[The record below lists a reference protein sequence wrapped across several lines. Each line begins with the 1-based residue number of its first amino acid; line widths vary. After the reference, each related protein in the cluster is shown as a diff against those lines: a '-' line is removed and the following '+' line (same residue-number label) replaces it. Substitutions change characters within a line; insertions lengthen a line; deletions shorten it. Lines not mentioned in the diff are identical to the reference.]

1 MEEELSTEEPDNYA
15 CLLEDIKEKFEDEE
29 IANVSND
36 ELLIKDGNGNEIK
49 NNEDYNKYIKQTASN
64 KIIKVSLKN
73 EEQKEFSLL
82 DFKALLDEKY
92 NESEELEKIKNEREE
107 YNKNQKKI
115 SKSFEEE
122 EIKYDTIFDEFTY
135 IANATSKNVLS
146 FFWKFFKEKCIVN
159 FLRKADVK
167 NNKKYQNILDNIQIL
182 KEQIFNSI
190 NDVKEKIDEQKNE
203 IFKSIND
210 VKEKI
215 DEQKNEI
222 NSIKVYMDEQKN
234 EIINY
239 INQNL
244 NSNIS
249 DIQKMG
255 IENNEMIKNNLEMN
269 LNSMKENMDKNNK
282 LIQEQIKNYITEIS
296 NIKKL
301 IRAFPLKV
309 KIEPMDKNLQ
319 LNDITNDKAE
329 LRIKIIN
336 LSKIPLNGKIKCLK
350 EKESLVEFKDIS
362 FELKEK
368 EQIIPISLIYTKIKE
383 YEEESVIHMILFDD
397 YEKIICDSYI
407 QFNVINGH

>member
-135 IANATSKNVLS
+135 IANATNKNVLS

-159 FLRKADVK
+159 FLGKADVK
-167 NNKKYQNILDNIQIL
+167 NNKKYQNILDTIQIL

-222 NSIKVYMDEQKN
+222 NSIKAYMEKQKN

-244 NSNIS
+244 NTNIS

-282 LIQEQIKNYITEIS
+282 LIQEQIKNYIIEIS
-296 NIKKL
+296 SIKKL

-309 KIEPMDKNLQ
+309 KIE
-319 LNDITNDKAE
+319 
-329 LRIKIIN
+329 
-336 LSKIPLNGKIKCLK
+336 
-350 EKESLVEFKDIS
+350 
-362 FELKEK
+362 
-368 EQIIPISLIYTKIKE
+368 TKI
-383 YEEESVIHMILFDD
+383 YS
-397 YEKIICDSYI
+397 
-407 QFNVINGH
+407 

>member
-1 MEEELSTEEPDNYA
+1 MSKVKIYFMKEELSTEEPDNYA

-73 EEQKEFSLL
+73 EEQNEFSLS
-82 DFKALLDEKY
+82 DFKSILDEKY
-92 NESEELEKIKNEREE
+92 NESEELKKINKEREE

-135 IANATSKNVLS
+135 IANATNKNVLS

-167 NNKKYQNILDNIQIL
+167 NNKKYQNILDTIQIL
-182 KEQIFNSI
+182 
-190 NDVKEKIDEQKNE
+190 
-203 IFKSIND
+203 
-210 VKEKI
+210 KEKI

-222 NSIKVYMDEQKN
+222 NSIKAYMEKQKN

-244 NSNIS
+244 NPNIS

-269 LNSMKENMDKNNK
+269 IKSMKENMDENNK
-282 LIQEQIKNYITEIS
+282 LIQEQIKNYIIE
-296 NIKKL
+296 IKKL

-309 KIEPMDKNLQ
+309 KIEPMNKNLQ
-319 LNDITNDKAE
+319 LNDIINDKAE
-329 LRIKIIN
+329 LRVKIIN
-336 LSKIPLNGKIKCLK
+336 LSKIPLKVKLTCLK
-350 EKESLVEFKDIS
+350 LKKFLIEFKDIN

-368 EQIIPISLIYTKIKE
+368 EQIIPISLIYTNIKE
-383 YEEESVIHMILFDD
+383 YEEESLIHMILFDD

-407 QFNVINGH
+407 QFNVIN

>member
-1 MEEELSTEEPDNYA
+1 MSKVKIYFMTEELSTEEPDNYA

-49 NNEDYNKYIKQTASN
+49 NNEDDNKYIKQTASN

-73 EEQKEFSLL
+73 EEQNEFSLL
-82 DFKALLDEKY
+82 DFQSILDEKY
-92 NESEELEKIKNEREE
+92 NESEELKKINKEREE

-135 IANATSKNVLS
+135 IANATNKNVLS

-167 NNKKYQNILDNIQIL
+167 NNKKYQNILDTIQIL
-182 KEQIFNSI
+182 
-190 NDVKEKIDEQKNE
+190 
-203 IFKSIND
+203 
-210 VKEKI
+210 KEKI

-222 NSIKVYMDEQKN
+222 NSIKAYMEKQKN

-244 NSNIS
+244 NTNIS

-269 LNSMKENMDKNNK
+269 IKSMKENMDENNK
-282 LIQEQIKNYITEIS
+282 LIQEQIKNYIIE
-296 NIKKL
+296 IKKL

-309 KIEPMDKNLQ
+309 KIEPMNKNLQ
-319 LNDITNDKAE
+319 LNDIINDKAE
-329 LRIKIIN
+329 LRVKIIN
-336 LSKIPLNGKIKCLK
+336 LSKIPINGKIKCLK
-350 EKESLVEFKDIS
+350 EKESLVEFKDIN

-368 EQIIPISLIYTKIKE
+368 EQIIPISLIYTNIKE
-383 YEEESVIHMILFDD
+383 YEEESLIHMILFDD

-407 QFNVINGH
+407 QFNVIN

>member
-1 MEEELSTEEPDNYA
+1 MSKVKIYFMKEELSTEEPDNYA

-73 EEQKEFSLL
+73 EEQNEFSLI
-82 DFKALLDEKY
+82 DFKSILDEKY
-92 NESEELEKIKNEREE
+92 NESEELKKINKEREE

-135 IANATSKNVLS
+135 IANATNKNFLS

-159 FLRKADVK
+159 FLGKADVK
-167 NNKKYQNILDNIQIL
+167 NNKKYQNILDTIQIL
-182 KEQIFNSI
+182 
-190 NDVKEKIDEQKNE
+190 KEKIDEQKNE

-222 NSIKVYMDEQKN
+222 NSIKAYMEKQKN

-244 NSNIS
+244 NTNIS

-269 LNSMKENMDKNNK
+269 IKSMKENMDENNK
-282 LIQEQIKNYITEIS
+282 LIQEKIKNYIIE
-296 NIKKL
+296 IKKL

-309 KIEPMDKNLQ
+309 KIEPMNKNLQ
-319 LNDITNDKAE
+319 LNDIINDKAE
-329 LRIKIIN
+329 LRVKIIN
-336 LSKIPLNGKIKCLK
+336 LSKIPINGKIKCLK
-350 EKESLVEFKDIS
+350 EKESLVEFKDIN

-368 EQIIPISLIYTKIKE
+368 EQIIPISLIYTNIKE
-383 YEEESVIHMILFDD
+383 YEEESLIHMILFDD

-407 QFNVINGH
+407 QFNVIN

>member
-73 EEQKEFSLL
+73 DEQNEFSLL
-82 DFKALLDEKY
+82 DFKSILDEKY

-135 IANATSKNVLS
+135 IANATNKNVLS

-190 NDVKEKIDEQKNE
+190 NDVKG
-203 IFKSIND
+203 
-210 VKEKI
+210 KI

-222 NSIKVYMDEQKN
+222 NSIKEYIDKQKN

>member
-1 MEEELSTEEPDNYA
+1 MSKVKIFFMEEELSTEEPDNYA

-73 EEQKEFSLL
+73 EEQNEFSLL
-82 DFKALLDEKY
+82 DFKSILDEKY
-92 NESEELEKIKNEREE
+92 NESEELEKIKKERDE
-107 YNKNQKKI
+107 YNKNQKKT
-115 SKSFEEE
+115 SKPLEEE
-122 EIKYDTIFDEFTY
+122 EIKYDTIFDEFSY
-135 IANATSKNVLS
+135 IAKATNKNFLS

-159 FLRKADVK
+159 FLGKADVK
-167 NNKKYQNILDNIQIL
+167 NNKKYQNILDKILIL
-182 KEQIFNSI
+182 KEQM
-190 NDVKEKIDEQKNE
+190 EKNNEE
-203 IFKSIND
+203 IFKSIHD
-210 VKEKI
+210 VKGKI

-222 NSIKVYMDEQKN
+222 NSIKEYIDKQKN

-244 NSNIS
+244 NPN
-249 DIQKMG
+249 

-269 LNSMKENMDKNNK
+269 IKSMKENMDENNK
-282 LIQEQIKNYITEIS
+282 LIQEQIKNYIIE
-296 NIKKL
+296 IKKL

-309 KIEPMDKNLQ
+309 KIEPMNKNLQ
-319 LNDITNDKAE
+319 LNDIINDKAE
-329 LRIKIIN
+329 LRVKIIN

-350 EKESLVEFKDIS
+350 EKESLVEFKDIN

-368 EQIIPISLIYTKIKE
+368 EQIIPISLIYTNIKE
-383 YEEESVIHMILFDD
+383 YEEESLIHMILFDD

-407 QFNVINGH
+407 QFNVIN

>member
-73 EEQKEFSLL
+73 DEQNEFSFL
-82 DFKALLDEKY
+82 DFKSILDEKY
-92 NESEELEKIKNEREE
+92 NESEELEKIKKERDE
-107 YNKNQKKI
+107 YNKNQKKT
-115 SKSFEEE
+115 SKPLEEE
-122 EIKYDTIFDEFTY
+122 EIKYDTIFDEFSY
-135 IANATSKNVLS
+135 IANATNKNVLS

-167 NNKKYQNILDNIQIL
+167 NNKKYQNIFDKILIL
-182 KEQIFNSI
+182 KEQM
-190 NDVKEKIDEQKNE
+190 EKNNEE
-203 IFKSIND
+203 IFKSIHD
-210 VKEKI
+210 VKGKI

-222 NSIKVYMDEQKN
+222 NSIKEYIDKQKN

-244 NSNIS
+244 NPNIS

-255 IENNEMIKNNLEMN
+255 IKNNEMIKKNL
-269 LNSMKENMDKNNK
+269 ENMDENNK

-296 NIKKL
+296 NFKKL

-309 KIEPMDKNLQ
+309 KIEPMNKDLQ
-319 LNDITNDKAE
+319 LNDITKGNAE
-329 LRIKIIN
+329 LRVKIIN
-336 LSKIPLNGKIKCLK
+336 LSKIPLKVKLKCLK
-350 EKESLVEFKDIS
+350 EKESLVEFKDID

-368 EQIIPISLIYTKIKE
+368 EQIIPISLIYTNIGE

-407 QFNVINGH
+407 PFNVINGH

>member
-1 MEEELSTEEPDNYA
+1 MSKVKIYFMTEELSTEEPDNYA

-73 EEQKEFSLL
+73 EEQNEFSLS
-82 DFKALLDEKY
+82 DFKSILDEKY
-92 NESEELEKIKNEREE
+92 NESEELKKINKEREE

-122 EIKYDTIFDEFTY
+122 EIKYDTIFDEFSY
-135 IANATSKNVLS
+135 IVNATNKNVLS

-167 NNKKYQNILDNIQIL
+167 NNKKYQNILDTIQIL
-182 KEQIFNSI
+182 
-190 NDVKEKIDEQKNE
+190 KEKIDEQKNE

-222 NSIKVYMDEQKN
+222 NSIKAYMEKQKN

-244 NSNIS
+244 NPNIS

-269 LNSMKENMDKNNK
+269 IKSMKENMDENNK
-282 LIQEQIKNYITEIS
+282 LIQEQIKNYIIE
-296 NIKKL
+296 IKKL

-309 KIEPMDKNLQ
+309 KIEPMNKNLQ
-319 LNDITNDKAE
+319 LNDIINDKAE
-329 LRIKIIN
+329 LRVKIIN
-336 LSKIPLNGKIKCLK
+336 LSKIPINGKIKCLK
-350 EKESLVEFKDIS
+350 EKESLVEFKDIN

-368 EQIIPISLIYTKIKE
+368 EQIIPISLIYTNIKE
-383 YEEESVIHMILFDD
+383 YEEESLIHMILFDD

-407 QFNVINGH
+407 QFNVIN

>member
-1 MEEELSTEEPDNYA
+1 MSKVKIFFMEEELSTEEPDNYA

-73 EEQKEFSLL
+73 DEQNEFSFL
-82 DFKALLDEKY
+82 DFKSILDEKY
-92 NESEELEKIKNEREE
+92 NESEELEKIKKERDE
-107 YNKNQKKI
+107 YNKNQKKT
-115 SKSFEEE
+115 SKPLEEE
-122 EIKYDTIFDEFTY
+122 EIKYDTIFDEFSY
-135 IANATSKNVLS
+135 IANATNKNVLS

-167 NNKKYQNILDNIQIL
+167 NNKKYQNIFDKILIL
-182 KEQIFNSI
+182 KEQM
-190 NDVKEKIDEQKNE
+190 EKNNEE
-203 IFKSIND
+203 IFKSIHD
-210 VKEKI
+210 VKGKI

-222 NSIKVYMDEQKN
+222 NSIKEYIDKQKN

-244 NSNIS
+244 NPNIS

-255 IENNEMIKNNLEMN
+255 IKNNEMIKKNL
-269 LNSMKENMDKNNK
+269 ENMDENNK

-296 NIKKL
+296 NFKKL

-309 KIEPMDKNLQ
+309 KIEPMNKDLQ
-319 LNDITNDKAE
+319 LNDITKGNAE
-329 LRIKIIN
+329 LRVKIIN
-336 LSKIPLNGKIKCLK
+336 LSKIPLKVKLKCLK
-350 EKESLVEFKDIS
+350 EKESLVEFKDID

-368 EQIIPISLIYTKIKE
+368 EQIIPISLIYTNIGE

-407 QFNVINGH
+407 PFNVINGH

>member
-1 MEEELSTEEPDNYA
+1 MSKVKIYFMKEELSTEEPDNYA

-82 DFKALLDEKY
+82 DFKSILDEKY
-92 NESEELEKIKNEREE
+92 KESEELKKINKEREE

-135 IANATSKNVLS
+135 IANATNKNVLS

-159 FLRKADVK
+159 FLGKADVK
-167 NNKKYQNILDNIQIL
+167 NNKKYQNILDTIQIL
-182 KEQIFNSI
+182 
-190 NDVKEKIDEQKNE
+190 KEKIDEQKNE

-222 NSIKVYMDEQKN
+222 NSIKAYMEKQKN

-244 NSNIS
+244 NTNIS

-269 LNSMKENMDKNNK
+269 IKSMKENMDENNK
-282 LIQEQIKNYITEIS
+282 LIQEQIKNYIIE
-296 NIKKL
+296 IKKL

-309 KIEPMDKNLQ
+309 KIEPMNKNLQ
-319 LNDITNDKAE
+319 LNDIINDKAE
-329 LRIKIIN
+329 LRVKIIN
-336 LSKIPLNGKIKCLK
+336 LSKIPINGKIKCLK
-350 EKESLVEFKDIS
+350 EKESLVEFKDIN

-368 EQIIPISLIYTKIKE
+368 EQIIPISLIYTNIKE
-383 YEEESVIHMILFDD
+383 YEEESLIHMILFDD

-407 QFNVINGH
+407 QFNVIN

>member
-1 MEEELSTEEPDNYA
+1 MSKVKIFFMEEELSTEEPDNYA

-73 EEQKEFSLL
+73 DEQKEFSLL
-82 DFKALLDEKY
+82 DFKSILDEKY
-92 NESEELEKIKNEREE
+92 NESEELEKIKKERDE
-107 YNKNQKKI
+107 YNKNQKKT
-115 SKSFEEE
+115 SKPLEEE
-122 EIKYDTIFDEFTY
+122 EIKYDTIFDEFSY
-135 IANATSKNVLS
+135 IANATNKNVLS

-159 FLRKADVK
+159 FLGKADVK
-167 NNKKYQNILDNIQIL
+167 NNKKYQNIFDKILIL
-182 KEQIFNSI
+182 KEQM
-190 NDVKEKIDEQKNE
+190 EKNNEE
-203 IFKSIND
+203 IFKSIHD
-210 VKEKI
+210 VKGKI

-222 NSIKVYMDEQKN
+222 NSIKEYIDKQKN

-244 NSNIS
+244 NPNIS

-296 NIKKL
+296 NFKKL

-309 KIEPMDKNLQ
+309 KIEPMNKDLQ
-319 LNDITNDKAE
+319 LNDITKGNAE
-329 LRIKIIN
+329 LRVKIIN
-336 LSKIPLNGKIKCLK
+336 LSKIPLKVKLKCLK
-350 EKESLVEFKDIS
+350 EKESLVEFKDID

-368 EQIIPISLIYTKIKE
+368 EQIIPISLIYTNIGE

-407 QFNVINGH
+407 PFNVINGH